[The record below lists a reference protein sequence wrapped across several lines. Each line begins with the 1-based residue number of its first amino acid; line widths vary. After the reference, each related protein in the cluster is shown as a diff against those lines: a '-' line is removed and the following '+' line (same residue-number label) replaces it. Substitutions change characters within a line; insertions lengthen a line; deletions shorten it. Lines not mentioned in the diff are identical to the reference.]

1 MKQKN
6 IKVAYTSRSCGNS
19 YTQVPKIQMEG
30 KWLEELGFSIGS
42 TIVVEYD
49 DGSIRIRQ
57 MTEEELADR
66 RKAELEKNLQLSPQ
80 PSEGS
85 GETFTRIPGDFP
97 VWLNLLLA
105 TVPHLKT
112 CQIIPGLTPPSAC
125 R

>member
-66 RKAELEKNLQLSPQ
+66 RKAELEKELAAKSAAIR
-80 PSEGS
+80 GS

-105 TVPHLKT
+105 TVPHLKNLPDNPRT
-112 CQIIPGLTPPSAC
+112 YSSVSV
-125 R
+125 

>member
-1 MKQKN
+1 MPMKQKN

-49 DGSIRIRQ
+49 DGSIHIRQ
-57 MTEEELADR
+57 MTEDELADR
-66 RKAELEKNLQLSPQ
+66 RKADLEKELAAKSAAIRGLRRDIHEDSRRFSRVAE
-80 PSEGS
+80 PSLGYS
-85 GETFTRIPGDFP
+85 
-97 VWLNLLLA
+97 
-105 TVPHLKT
+105 
-112 CQIIPGLTPPSAC
+112 TPSKKPA